1 MNKLSDV
8 IYIKTRHSINRFHLL
23 LFNAG
28 FFTGLNNIKILNEYT
43 CFSETIFN

>member
-8 IYIKTRHSINRFHLL
+8 IYIKTRHSINRFDLL